1 MIFEGFRENR
11 REKVTKTEAKNAASA
26 NYDAN
31 ETPRPLFLSDQPAE
45 YSKYRRSSGYTL
57 WKVRRVRFC
66 LIFPKELDDKNMYWF
81 SRSTTT

>member
-31 ETPRPLFLSDQPAE
+31 GTPRPLFLSGQPAE
-45 YSKYRRSSGYTL
+45 YSKHRRSSGYTL
-57 WKVRRVRFC
+57 WKVRHQLTCILQIKKRMLTLF
-66 LIFPKELDDKNMYWF
+66 
-81 SRSTTT
+81 